1 MDARLNRISL
11 AWGIPGILIQ
21 LPASFVCRLAE
32 NPWIAAVAW
41 LASLVGTVLLMV
53 GLAYYARAKGR
64 SPAWCLLGFLSIVG
78 LIVLGVLKDKSSP
91 AAAPAGRTPG
101 ASAPG
106 DVGMSPVLPVL
117 SGWAIAAG
125 YLGLFTLLIVPAPL
139 ALATGIYAIVDIRRH
154 PTKRGMG
161 RAIFGVVLGALGT
174 LVLLLGLFIL
184 LTARPR

>member
-21 LPASFVCRLAE
+21 LAGTFVCLFAE
-32 NPWIAAVAW
+32 DPCIAAVAW
-41 LASLVGTVLLMV
+41 LASLAGTALLMV

-64 SPAWCLLGFLSIVG
+64 SPAWCLLGLLGVLG
-78 LIVLGVLKDKSSP
+78 LIGLVVLKDKSSP

-106 DVGMSPVLPVL
+106 DAGMSPVLPVL

-125 YLGLFTLLIVPAPL
+125 YLGLFALVIFPAPL

-161 RAIFGVVLGALGT
+161 RAMFGVVLGALGT
-174 LVLLLGLFIL
+174 LVLFIL
-184 LTARPR
+184 LWARPR